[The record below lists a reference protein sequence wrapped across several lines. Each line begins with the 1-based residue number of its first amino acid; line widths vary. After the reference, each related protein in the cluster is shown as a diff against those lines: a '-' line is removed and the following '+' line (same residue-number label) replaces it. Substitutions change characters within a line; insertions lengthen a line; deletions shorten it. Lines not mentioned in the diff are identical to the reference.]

1 MSVTVSLKRIYTH
14 TLTLKQSLAQ
24 RDAGSPASGWVGW
37 QFTLPSAAVYKKL
50 VFGVYGKSGAPYG
63 LFGPH
68 DYAYCPSGWNWYSC
82 MAPYSTF
89 PGSLSW
95 KSVTGSVTRDRHGRT
110 VRMYAVGGNR
120 TAVGYAR
127 VVVTY
132 GVLK

>member
-1 MSVTVSLKRIYTH
+1 M
-14 TLTLKQSLAQ
+14 
-24 RDAGSPASGWVGW
+24 
-37 QFTLPSAAVYKKL
+37 YKKL
-50 VFGVYGKSGAPYG
+50 VFGVYGKSGTPYG

-82 MAPYSTF
+82 MAPFATF
-89 PGSLSW
+89 PASLGW
-95 KSVTGSVTRDRHGRT
+95 KNVTGSVTRDRHGKT
-110 VRMYAVGGNR
+110 VRMYAVGGNH